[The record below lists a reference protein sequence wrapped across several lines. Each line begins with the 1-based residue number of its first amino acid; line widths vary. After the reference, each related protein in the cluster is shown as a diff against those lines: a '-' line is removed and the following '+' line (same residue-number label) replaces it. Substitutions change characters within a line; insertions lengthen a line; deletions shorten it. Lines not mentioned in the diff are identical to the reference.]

1 MLDIKDFSFT
11 ENQPSFDFKG
21 YLIRIGSYW
30 QMFLASLAICFFI
43 AYQVNIRKQKA
54 YVVSN
59 SITLKEQNNPFFTS
73 NTSLV
78 FNWGGSS
85 DKIQSISSKL
95 KSRSHN
101 EEVVKKL
108 QFFIDYLKE
117 ERYYNSDIYGET
129 PFIVK
134 IDSNKGQ
141 LLNQIIK
148 IKFLTPNKYLLQI
161 EFQDDIAN
169 LFNYSKNK
177 EESIKVGEELYKKQ
191 FKVGEQVC
199 LPFLNWK
206 LEIKNDAF
214 DNYSGK
220 EFLVRFNKFDE
231 TVSRYQNIKVAID
244 KESASILNL
253 SLEGSNKARLVDYLN
268 ITVKTLIDN
277 ELEIKNLF
285 ATNTIRFIDST
296 LTQTD
301 RQLKLS
307 GDELENFQTGT
318 NVLEIESGGKI
329 FSEEIQKLDLE
340 KENLDRKIN
349 YCASL
354 KSYLISN
361 NDFSRLPAPSVA
373 GIEDPNILVNT
384 SKLINLSIERSKMPY
399 TIKSEK
405 LYADIDNEIH
415 SYKIILLE
423 NLNSFRNSI
432 NYDLNLVKAKINE
445 ANGKIMKLPESQ
457 QKYSKI
463 QRKLILNEAVYTNFL
478 AKKSEAEIVK
488 AANLSDIHF
497 LDTAKDTGG
506 GLIGSRTDLNYVL
519 AFLLGIFIPLII
531 ITIIFLLNTA
541 VHSVEDIGKL
551 TKIPLI
557 GVIGKKSNN
566 SNLAV
571 FEKPKSPISEAFRSI
586 RSSLQF
592 IYKKKNI
599 QTGKTLMVTS
609 SVSGEG
615 KTFCSINIATV
626 FALSEKK
633 TIIVGLDL
641 RKPKI
646 FEDFGLTNEIG
657 VVNYIIGE
665 KTIEE
670 IILKSK
676 IPNLDIITS
685 GPIPPNP
692 SEMIMSDA
700 MSDLIN
706 HLKTIY
712 DYIILDTPPVG
723 LVTDAVELS
732 IFSDIT
738 LYVVRQNFTK
748 KDMITLLNNRENRGE
763 LNNISIVLN
772 GFENKARYGYA
783 YGYGYDY
790 GYGNYSSGYHDVEDD
805 KSFFIKK
812 LKSFFKR

>member
-11 ENQPSFDFKG
+11 ENQTNFDFKG

-30 QMFLASLAICFFI
+30 QLFLACLVVCFFI
-43 AYQVNIRKQKA
+43 AYQLNIRKQNA
-54 YVVSN
+54 YIISN
-59 SITLKEQNNPFFTS
+59 SLTMKEQNNPFFTS

-85 DKIQSISSKL
+85 DKMQSISSKL

-101 EEVVKKL
+101 EEVVNKL
-108 QFFIDYLKE
+108 QFFIEYLKE
-117 ERYYNSDIYGET
+117 DRYFNSDVYGDV
-129 PFIVK
+129 PFSVS
-134 IDSNKGQ
+134 IDKSKGQ
-141 LLNQIIK
+141 LLNQDIKVKFLSANKYQIK
-148 IKFLTPNKYLLQI
+148 I
-161 EFQDDIAN
+161 EFDNEKAN
-169 LFNYSKNK
+169 LFNYSKNAS
-177 EESIKVGEELYKKQ
+177 ESVKVGAETFKKDFNVGQ
-191 FKVGEQVC
+191 KVA

-206 LEIKNDAF
+206 LEIKNDAQN
-214 DNYSGK
+214 NYSGK
-220 EFLVRFNKFDE
+220 EFIVKFNEFDQ
-231 TVSRYQNIKVAID
+231 TVSKYQTIKVVVD

-253 SLEGSNKARLVDYLN
+253 SLEGTNKAKLVDYLN
-268 ITVKTLIDN
+268 TTVKTLIDN
-277 ELEIKNLF
+277 ELEAKNLF

-296 LTQTD
+296 LVQTD

-307 GDELENFQTGT
+307 GDELENFQSGT
-318 NVLEIESGGKI
+318 NVLDLESGGKI
-329 FSEEIQKLDLE
+329 FSEEIQKLDFE
-340 KENLDRKIN
+340 KEKIDRKIS
-349 YCASL
+349 YCNSL
-354 KSYLISN
+354 KAYLTSN

-405 LYADIDNEIH
+405 LYADIDNEIY
-415 SYKIILLE
+415 SYKKILLE

-432 NYDLNLVKAKINE
+432 NYDLNIVTANLNA
-445 ANGKIMKLPESQ
+445 ANGKIRQLPESQ

-463 QRKLILNEAVYTNFL
+463 QRKLILNEGVYSSFL

-519 AFLLGIFIPLII
+519 AFLLGIFIPLIL
-531 ITIIFLLNTA
+531 ITIIFVLNT
-541 VHSVEDIGKL
+541 SVQSVDDIGKL

-557 GVIGKKSNN
+557 GVIGKKQTN

-571 FEKPKSPISEAFRSI
+571 FDKPKSPISEAFRSI

-599 QTGKTLMVTS
+599 QGGKTLMVTS
-609 SVSGEG
+609 SVGGEG

-633 TIIVGLDL
+633 TVIVGLDL

-646 FEDFGLTNEIG
+646 FEDFDLTNEIG

-665 KTIEE
+665 KTIDQ
-670 IILKSK
+670 IIMKTK
-676 IPNLDIITS
+676 IPNLDVITS

-700 MSDLIN
+700 MSDLILD
-706 HLKTIY
+706 LKAKY

-723 LVTDAVELS
+723 LVTDAIELAH
-732 IFSDIT
+732 FSDVT
-738 LYVVRQNFTK
+738 LYVVRQNYTK
-748 KDMITLLNNRENRGE
+748 KEMITLLNNREQRGE
-763 LNNISIVLN
+763 LDNISIVLN

-790 GYGNYSSGYHDVEDD
+790 GYGNYSNGYHDVENNDN
-805 KSFFIKK
+805 FFQRTIKNF
-812 LKSFFKR
+812 LKK